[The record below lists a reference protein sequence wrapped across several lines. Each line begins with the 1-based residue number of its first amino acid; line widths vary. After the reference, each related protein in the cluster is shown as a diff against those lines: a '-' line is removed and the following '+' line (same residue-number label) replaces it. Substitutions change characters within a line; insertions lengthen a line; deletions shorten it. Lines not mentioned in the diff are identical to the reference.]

1 MFVMRRRDEGAIA
14 LVAALMLLPISMLL
28 ALVLDS
34 GRVWVERHRLQDG
47 VEVAALKAAHTWA
60 NGGAPCDASSLS
72 VLNADGA
79 SPSSVQCSSTGT
91 RTAGTLK
98 VAATDRSP
106 LAFGALLGRSSAGI
120 AASTTARISG
130 ASRVSGLWPFALC
143 VDNPAVSAWIA
154 SGFTSSTST
163 RITFEAPSN
172 TCRGSVTGNWSVLDF
187 NGGSVSN
194 VETQDWVLNGYSG
207 TVSVG
212 DVVQGT
218 PGAPS
223 TSLQMSSMIGKSV
236 FLPLYTNPRYNG
248 SNAVYTMAGF
258 AQVKVIGVQ
267 FSGAAAQR
275 SLTIQFQR
283 GFATGSVGGNGAP
296 DFGLVSVSVCSID
309 QQGVCS

>member
-1 MFVMRRRDEGAIA
+1 MMRRRDEGAVA
-14 LVAALMLLPISMLL
+14 LVAAIMLVPISMML
-28 ALVLDS
+28 ALVVDS
-34 GRVWVERHRLQDG
+34 GRVWVDRHRLQDG
-47 VEVAALKAAHTWA
+47 VEVAALKAAHSWS
-60 NGGAPCDASSLS
+60 NGGVPCEATALA
-72 VLNADGA
+72 VVNADGA
-79 SPSSVQCSSTGT
+79 SPTSVQCSTTGS

-98 VAATDRSP
+98 VSANDQSP
-106 LAFGALLGRSSAGI
+106 LAFGALLGRTSARI

-130 ASRVSGLWPFALC
+130 ASRVGGLWPFALC
-143 VDNPAVSAWIA
+143 VDNPAVAAWIA
-154 SGFTSSTST
+154 SGFTSTTST
-163 RITFEAPSN
+163 RITFEEPSN
-172 TCRGSVTGNWSVLDF
+172 TCRGSVSGNWSVLDF

-194 VETQDWVLNGYSG
+194 VETQDWVLHGYSG
-207 TVSVG
+207 TVAVG
-212 DVVQGT
+212 DIVQGT

-223 TSLQMSSMIGKSV
+223 TSLQMASMIGKSV

-258 AQVKVIGVQ
+258 AQVKVIDAQ

-283 GFATGSVGGNGAP
+283 GFATGSVGGSGAP